1 VAAMIVLVCA
11 VWLALVILLSNII
24 TRLMTSATSGFLFRL
39 MIFPGVLVHELS
51 HYVMC
56 KLTGAKVVKLKLFEK
71 QQIGQHAVY
80 GGYVTHGPSKLPLL
94 GDPLISFAPVFGC
107 LGVMALLT
115 WAAGDPLE
123 FHQNPA
129 ETQEPGADP
138 VSNLMSIVRGVVYV
152 VGHVPGQ
159 VAEHASDWKFWA
171 YLYLIVSL
179 SIALAPSKQ
188 DFANSYRHFWRHF
201 LKFVLAAL
209 VVYAVLFIAGPVLA
223 KLTNAFVPYLVGV
236 IGFTLS
242 ILIVTL
248 IIAWLINQAT
258 GLIRRS

>member
-1 VAAMIVLVCA
+1 MIVLVCA

-51 HYVMC
+51 HYLMC
-56 KLTGAKVVKLKLFEK
+56 KLTGAKVHELRLFEK
-71 QQIGQHAVY
+71 QQAGRHTVY
-80 GGYVTHGPSKLPLL
+80 GGHVTHGPSKLPLL

-129 ETQEPGADP
+129 EGQEPTADP
-138 VSNLMSIVRGVVYV
+138 LSNLMSIVRGVVYV
-152 VGHVPGQ
+152 VGHLPGQ
-159 VAEHASDWKFWA
+159 IVKHARDWMFWA
-171 YLYLIVSL
+171 YLYLIISL

-188 DFANSYRHFWRHF
+188 DFANSYRHLWRNF
-201 LKFVLAAL
+201 LKFILAAAIM
-209 VVYAVLFIAGPVLA
+209 YAVLYVAGPLLSRLSDA
-223 KLTNAFVPYLVGV
+223 IVPYLVGV
-236 IGFTLS
+236 FGFTLS

-248 IIAWLINQAT
+248 IFAWLINQT
-258 GLIRRS
+258 MSLVRR

>member
-1 VAAMIVLVCA
+1 MIVLVCA

-24 TRLMTSATSGFLFRL
+24 TRLLTAATSGFVFRL

-56 KLTGAKVVKLKLFEK
+56 KLTGARVVELKLFERQRVG
-71 QQIGQHAVY
+71 QQIIY
-80 GGYVTHGPSKLPLL
+80 GGHVTHGLSKLPLL

-123 FHQNPA
+123 FHQNPS
-129 ETQEPGADP
+129 ETQELKLAPL
-138 VSNLMSIVRGVVYV
+138 SNLTGILRGVTYV
-152 VGHVPGQ
+152 VGHLPGQ
-159 VAEHASDWKFWA
+159 IVKHAGEWTFWG
-171 YLYLIVSL
+171 YLYLIISL

-201 LKFVLAAL
+201 LKFMLAAAVVFL
-209 VVYAVLFIAGPVLA
+209 VIYVAGSVLA
-223 KLTNAFVPYLVGV
+223 KLTNALIPYLVGV
-236 IGFTLS
+236 IAFTLS

-248 IIAWLINQAT
+248 LIAWLINQSM
-258 GLIRRS
+258 GLIRR